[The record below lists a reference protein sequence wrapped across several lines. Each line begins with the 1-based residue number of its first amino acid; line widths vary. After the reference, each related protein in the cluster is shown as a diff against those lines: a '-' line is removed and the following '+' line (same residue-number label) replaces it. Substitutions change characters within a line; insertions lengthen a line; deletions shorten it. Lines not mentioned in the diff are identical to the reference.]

1 MGAQPSADTDQGQG
15 ISFTLGRDRIHVL
28 ILRPDAL
35 TNRNAILDAIL
46 SLSTLQSSY
55 QLVYLAAPRLFGTSV
70 DASLFR
76 SRGIG
81 LLFYDERRIDE
92 AVPAQPA
99 QNSQAVRPSQGDQ
112 IDLVTELATLRTMYA
127 EMEKTINQLRG
138 DLTSLRSVQPI
149 EHAHIEPMP
158 TRIIAAQANF
168 PPNVTH
174 GGQLPSYF
182 TNNPWLDVLSKRG
195 NGEREPIAG

>member
-1 MGAQPSADTDQGQG
+1 
-15 ISFTLGRDRIHVL
+15 
-28 ILRPDAL
+28 
-35 TNRNAILDAIL
+35 
-46 SLSTLQSSY
+46 
-55 QLVYLAAPRLFGTSV
+55 
-70 DASLFR
+70 
-76 SRGIG
+76 

-112 IDLVTELATLRTMYA
+112 IDLVTELATLRTMYLQ
-127 EMEKTINQLRG
+127 MEKTINQLRG
-138 DLTSLRSVQPI
+138 DLTSLRTVPPI
-149 EHAHIEPMP
+149 EHAPIEPLP

-168 PPNVTH
+168 PSNVTH

-182 TNNPWLDVLSKRG
+182 ANNPWLDVLSKRG